1 MSRLIEQ
8 NRWNNELKN
17 KHIIADTRN
26 INMGHLET
34 IEGASCEFVLI
45 DLYISIQS
53 YDSESIFIYFNLFIL
68 KYLFTLE
75 RKKCLVSSIFFNI
88 DSLY

>member
-8 NRWNNELKN
+8 NKWNNELKN
-17 KHIIADTRN
+17 KHIIAETRN

-34 IEGASCEFVLI
+34 IEGDCEFVLI

-53 YDSESIFIYFNLFIL
+53 YDSESILIYFILFIL
-68 KYLFTLE
+68 KYYFTFE